1 MSNEESDFTNLA
13 QARVAIVGL
22 GLMGG
27 SLGLALRER
36 QVCREVIGVAR
47 RPEICDQAIR
57 MGAVDRATEDAA
69 AGVRDADLVV
79 LATPVRVILRQIEE
93 LGPHLKSGA
102 VLIDLGSTKTEVF
115 RAMSR
120 LPDGV
125 QPLGGHPMCG
135 KELSGL
141 SAAEASLYEGAPFIL
156 TPLPRTD
163 DRAVEMGEALARAVR
178 ARPLVLAPQRHDRL
192 VAAISHLPYLLSVAL
207 VRTAMLI
214 AERDEQVWSLAASGF
229 RDTSRLAASDVTMM
243 LDILLTNRHAVG
255 EMIARCHHQL
265 DRLEDLLATGDEEA
279 LRKLLQVVQEQRKRL
294 YDGTS
299 VET

>member
-36 QVCREVIGVAR
+36 QACREVIGIAR
-47 RPEICDQAIR
+47 RPEVCEQALH
-57 MGAVDRATEDAA
+57 MGAVDQATEDATV
-69 AGVRDADLVV
+69 GVRDADLVI

-93 LGPHLKSGA
+93 LGPHLKHGA
-102 VLIDLGSTKTEVF
+102 VLLDLGSTKTEVF

-163 DRAVEMGEALARAVR
+163 DRAIQLGEALARAVR

-207 VRTAMLI
+207 VRTAMLV

-279 LRKLLQVVQEQRKRL
+279 LRKLLQTVQEQRKRL

-299 VET
+299 NET